1 MKLKTFSILLFVA
14 AFGSNVMAQNSAWYT
29 SIGLSNYGET
39 NAVLAPMK
47 HADFYNSDMRIDMFA
62 SVGRLYR
69 FGQNKDL
76 EGQVGLGFYR
86 RSASFNAEG
95 VWAKASETYL
105 AADLMFN
112 VLLQN
117 QQKPQLCG
125 VVGFGLHVATN
136 IRQIV
141 SFADGRPTEK
151 ASSNQGIYSK
161 FAPKV
166 QAGLRYAISPNL
178 SVFGMVNASIET
190 KALSIAKPGQHNF
203 FYFPVGVEFGTTFS
217 LGRKNKTATE

>member
-1 MKLKTFSILLFVA
+1 MKLKTFFLLLLA
-14 AFGSNVMAQNSAWYT
+14 AGLGSNAMAQNSAWYT

-39 NAVLAPMK
+39 NAVFAPMK
-47 HADFYNSDMRIDMFA
+47 HANFYNSDMRMDMSA
-62 SVGRLYR
+62 CVGRLYR

-86 RSASFNAEG
+86 RSANFNADS
-95 VWAKASETYL
+95 VWAKANEAYL

-112 VLLQN
+112 LLLPN
-117 QQKPQLCG
+117 QHKTKLCG
-125 VVGFGLHVATN
+125 VVGIGLHVATN

-190 KALSIAKPGQHNF
+190 KELSIAKPGQRKF

>member
-1 MKLKTFSILLFVA
+1 MKLKTFFLLLLA
-14 AFGSNVMAQNSAWYT
+14 AGLGSDAMAQNSAWYT

-47 HADFYNSDMRIDMFA
+47 HSNFYNSDMRIDMFA
-62 SVGRLYR
+62 NIGRLYR
-69 FGQNKDL
+69 FGPNKDM

-86 RSASFNAEG
+86 RSANFNADS
-95 VWAKASETYL
+95 VWAKANETYL

-112 VLLQN
+112 LLLPN
-117 QQKPQLCG
+117 QHKTKLCG
-125 VVGFGLHVATN
+125 VVGIGLHVASN

-141 SFADGRPTEK
+141 SFADGRPTERM
-151 ASSNQGIYSK
+151 SDRHGTYTK

-166 QAGLRYAISPNL
+166 QAGMRYAISPNF
-178 SVFGMVNASIET
+178 SVYGMLNATIET
-190 KALSIAKPGQHNF
+190 KALSITKQVQQNF
-203 FYFPVGVEFGTTFS
+203 FYFPVSVEFGTTFS

>member
-1 MKLKTFSILLFVA
+1 MKLKTFFLLLLA
-14 AFGSNVMAQNSAWYT
+14 AGLGSDAMAQNSAWYT

-47 HADFYNSDMRIDMFA
+47 HSNFYNSDMRLDMFA
-62 SVGRLYR
+62 NIGRLYR

-86 RSASFNAEG
+86 RSANFNAEG

-136 IRQIV
+136 TRQIV

-161 FAPKV
+161 FAPKM
-166 QAGLRYAISPNL
+166 QAGLRYAILPNL

-190 KALSIAKPGQHNF
+190 KALSIVKTGQYNF